1 MPWSGPLTA
10 LVAIVVLVALVAVPD
25 VAWAW
30 GPVSHMVHG
39 SSVLAN
45 ITSLPAGLQAVL
57 GAHQDRYLYG
67 CVGADII
74 QAKFYAKSIATHC
87 HRWTVAWA
95 FVERARTD
103 GQRAFAWGYM
113 THLAADII
121 SHNHFVPA
129 NLLRSFDKRTLGH
142 AYWEARADSVQRRRH
157 WQLVREVLLSD
168 YGDCD
173 TLVEEIVEN
182 TLFSF
187 KTNKRIFD
195 SLMAVSKLERWQL
208 LVKNLAG
215 RSRLPLSRHTV
226 DRYNEACL
234 RCALDLLGQGRN
246 SFTQLEDPTG
256 KDMLRRAIALRRR
269 LRTLKRE
276 RRLQSGAARDMA
288 RELLPHLDELSQAV

>member
-1 MPWSGPLTA
+1 M
-10 LVAIVVLVALVAVPD
+10 
-25 VAWAW
+25 
-30 GPVSHMVHG
+30 
-39 SSVLAN
+39 
-45 ITSLPAGLQAVL
+45 L

-67 CVGADII
+67 CVGADIV

-87 HRWTVAWA
+87 HRWAVAWA
-95 FVERARTD
+95 FVERARTG

-157 WQLVREVLLSD
+157 WRLVHEVLSGD

-173 TLVEEIVEN
+173 TLVEEIVED

-187 KTNKRIFD
+187 TTNKRIFD

-246 SFTQLEDPTG
+246 SFTQLKDPTG
-256 KDMLRRAIALRRR
+256 KDVLRRAIALRRR

-276 RRLQSGAARDMA
+276 RRLPSGAARDMA